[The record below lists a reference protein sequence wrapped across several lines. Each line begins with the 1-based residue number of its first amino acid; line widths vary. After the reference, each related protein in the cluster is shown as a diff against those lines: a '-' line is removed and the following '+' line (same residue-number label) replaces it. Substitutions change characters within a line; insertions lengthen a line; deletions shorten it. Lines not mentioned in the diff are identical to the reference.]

1 MSFRLLETGGGK
13 ARHVSLNGCF
23 RAGVLTGD
31 WCFQRHP
38 AAQTF
43 SYSASGLRHPVWHVE
58 KADAELSFAA
68 NRLLEGEYVSLFGW
82 FVKANARSAQLRSFG
97 ARCSPSPHM
106 QHTNCTILDIWT
118 YTLAN
123 LCYLVGPFR
132 HVYSLVLALLLARYE
147 SSVFSFRRTALV
159 HSLNRGSI
167 RYWVQIFS
175 ASLESRG

>member
-1 MSFRLLETGGGK
+1 MRDVML
-13 ARHVSLNGCF
+13 
-23 RAGVLTGD
+23 GD
-31 WCFQRHP
+31 WRFRRSFVAQLLSS
-38 AAQTF
+38 AAIC
-43 SYSASGLRHPVWHVE
+43 LRYLVWRVE
-58 KADAELSFAA
+58 KADADLSFAA

-97 ARCSPSPHM
+97 ARCSPSPRM

-123 LCYLVGPFR
+123 LCYSVGPFR